1 MVITIKGDD
10 SRFGV
15 RVAAIIYN
23 KDMSK
28 VFMQR
33 QSNHDFYMFP
43 GGRLEIHE
51 DAKTA
56 IMRELD
62 EELGIKEDDVFLK
75 YISENFISFPNQ
87 KYHEIGFYFI
97 IKIDE
102 QKYQYFSNNEYN
114 SLDEENDGKSKFRWI
129 SLEELNNISIMPC
142 CMKDKL
148 FERDAI
154 ESKEIEH
161 IIYREYDQTEN

>member
-1 MVITIKGDD
+1 MVITIKDEK

-33 QSNHDFYMFP
+33 QGSHDFFMFP

-51 DAKTA
+51 DAQNA
-56 IMRELD
+56 IMRELN
-62 EELGIKEDDVFLK
+62 EELGIKENEVSLK
-75 YISENFISFPNQ
+75 YISENFISFPKQ
-87 KYHEIGFYFI
+87 QYHEIGFYFVT
-97 IKIDE
+97 KIDE
-102 QKYQYFSNNEYN
+102 EKYNYFSNNEYN
-114 SLDEENDGKSKFRWI
+114 SLDETNDGKSKFRWI
-129 SLEELNNISIMPC
+129 SSEELKDISIMPS

-148 FERDAI
+148 FKQETFDT
-154 ESKEIEH
+154 SKIEH
-161 IIYREYDQTEN
+161 IVYREYDRIEN

>member
-23 KDMSK
+23 KDKSK

-33 QSNHDFYMFP
+33 QESRNFYMFP

-62 EELGIKEDDVFLK
+62 EELGIKEDDIFLK
-75 YISENFISFPNQ
+75 YISENFISFPNK

-97 IKIDE
+97 TKIDE
-102 QKYQYFSNNEYN
+102 QKYKYSLNDEYD
-114 SLDEENDGKSKFRWI
+114 SLDEQNDGKSKFRWI
-129 SLEELNNISIMPC
+129 SLEEIDNISIMPC
-142 CMKDKL
+142 YMKDKL
-148 FERDAI
+148 FDKDAI

-161 IIYREYDQTEN
+161 IIYREYE

>member
-1 MVITIKGDD
+1 MVITIKNKD

-23 KDMSK
+23 NDMTK

-33 QSNHDFYMFP
+33 QGNHDFYMFP

-56 IMRELD
+56 IIRELD
-62 EELGIKEDDVFLK
+62 EELGIREDDIYLK
-75 YISENFISFPNQ
+75 YIAENFISFPNQ

-97 IKIDE
+97 TKIDE
-102 QKYQYFSNNEYN
+102 QKYQYISDNEYD
-114 SLDEENDGKSKFRWI
+114 SLDEDNDGKSKFRWI
-129 SLEELNNISIMPC
+129 DIDELDDISIMPKY
-142 CMKDKL
+142 MKDKL
-148 FERDAI
+148 FDKNVEQNAQ
-154 ESKEIEH
+154 IEH
-161 IIYREYDQTEN
+161 VIYREYDET